1 MIAAYL
7 ALELRRIARDPVTLF
22 FTTGLPALM
31 YVIFGIS
38 MPWGKYPIGNGNI
51 SMYMMIGMAAYGA
64 VTATTGVG
72 GMAAVER
79 MQGWGRQLGLTALHD
94 WQFVLVKS
102 LVAMIVAAVPVTLVY
117 GIGLATRAEAPAST
131 WLWSYPLAL
140 LGSAGFALYGLNAGL
155 LFRSENAVSG
165 AAGMLVILGFL
176 GNVFTPLSGK
186 LLLIAKFTPLYGYVA
201 LARAPLT
208 RQTIDTNTGDVFAQ
222 PLWQGVVNVSLWTVG
237 FALLALLLVR
247 RSRARQ

>member
-117 GIGLATRAEAPAST
+117 GIGLATSAEAPAST
-131 WLWSYPLAL
+131 WLWSYPIAL
-140 LGSAGFALYGLNAGL
+140 LGSAGFALYGLN
-155 LFRSENAVSG
+155 

-176 GNVFTPLSGK
+176 GNVFTPLSEK